1 MDMSCRVSG
10 SAVVTLAGG
19 SQAGLGQVLVVY
31 LLLGWDGVLLDD
43 LCTKWVEYV
52 KNGVFQ

>member
-10 SAVVTLAGG
+10 SAIVTWAGG

-31 LLLGWDGVLLDD
+31 LLLGWDGVLLDG
-43 LCTKWVEYV
+43 LCTEWVEYV
-52 KNGVFQ
+52 KDGDFQ